1 MLKFNVC
8 THEQRS
14 ISVSSQLDVQFY
26 DSCRDCVSDV
36 PDGAKLLVGG
46 FGLCGIPENLINA
59 VKEKGV
65 QQLTCVSNNAG

>member
-1 MLKFNVC
+1 M
-8 THEQRS
+8 
-14 ISVSSQLDVQFY
+14 
-26 DSCRDCVSDV
+26 SDV